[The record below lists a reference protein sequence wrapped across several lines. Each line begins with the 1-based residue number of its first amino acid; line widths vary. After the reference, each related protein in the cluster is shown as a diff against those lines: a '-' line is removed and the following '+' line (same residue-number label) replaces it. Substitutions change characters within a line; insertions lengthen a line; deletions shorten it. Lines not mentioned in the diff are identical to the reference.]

1 MALLR
6 IYYIKFQ
13 QFENL
18 KRKRNRLVKE
28 MQSHGPN
35 EQSSNKH
42 NQSDPSNTQNE
53 NENISNTIDVLKS
66 E

>member
-1 MALLR
+1 
-6 IYYIKFQ
+6 
-13 QFENL
+13 
-18 KRKRNRLVKE
+18 

-53 NENISNTIDVLKS
+53 NENISNTIDVLNS